1 MKQLFLCI
9 ILSAL
14 PLRAQT
20 VTIVAHVGGE
30 MGQKITNA
38 ANSVICLN
46 GCTINVPP
54 GVYALTTTA
63 KLPNGRKNIKLI
75 GTGAVLTGN
84 VSLNTMI
91 SVQGDNGEVRG
102 FTFHTNGSNYG
113 IVASDG
119 YGQIIAANHFSGP
132 AGVYIAVSGSPGG
145 LRATDNDFNGV
156 TGCASQGDIT
166 VFLSAHFAVTN
177 NTAQNTCGFAIQ
189 TTASQHGIIS
199 HNTIQQTTFR
209 SSLTANGS
217 QRSFVFNWAP
227 SPRIQ
232 RVWVQKDDIADNAP
246 VVTYTDA
253 PHTTVTYS
261 KAPQR
266 GSVITALGW
275 TALENIQVNSQSWDI
290 TVSNNVINGSG
301 DSGIDIV
308 SDFHGT
314 VIGSAQTTTASSVTY
329 TFPAGHPVATTPVA
343 VLNGRIL
350 TAGEAMITKSG
361 SNFVVTLAFQAR
373 LGDSLAVWDFVLNFP
388 ASIAT
393 DHPGTVTVNG
403 NTVNSVAAA
412 CIAAEIATSDVVIEG
427 NVVEDCGIGVSTPA
441 YSSGI
446 FTGGASPL
454 VIRDN
459 VIRNTHPIARAGIS
473 VQNIADDTGSVE
485 KLVKIRGN
493 SCVGSFSSGCIFIP
507 TLLGYRQQSI
517 DIQDGQDVPYPQQP
531 DFDSMFTNT
540 PANTDQIQY
549 AQTGGGAQYD
559 TATKMSGTASA
570 KIPAGTSLQIFVRDM
585 AFFNQSIAKVKFWAK
600 RTGTKGSPR
609 VMLVTNLA
617 SRTYFQIVPITNTD
631 WREFSFYTS
640 FAGLDTNLLRL
651 DCEARDGQLNIQN
664 VRFSKRAIPR

>member
-1 MKQLFLCI
+1 MKQLFFYI
-9 ILSAL
+9 ILSVL
-14 PLRAQT
+14 PLSAQI
-20 VTIVAHVGGE
+20 VTIDAQVGVDMGE
-30 MGQKITNA
+30 KINNA

-46 GCTINVPP
+46 GCNINVPP
-54 GVYALTTTA
+54 GFYALTTTA
-63 KLPNGRKNIKLI
+63 KLPNGRKNIQLI

-84 VSLNTMI
+84 ASLNTMI
-91 SVQGDNGEVRG
+91 SMQGDNDEVRG

-113 IVASDG
+113 IVASAG
-119 YGQIIAANHFSGP
+119 YAQHIAANHFSGP
-132 AGVYIAVSGSPGG
+132 AGVYLAVSGSPGG
-145 LRATDNDFNGV
+145 LKATDNDFNGV
-156 TGCASQGDIT
+156 TGCAFQGDII

-177 NTAQNTCGFAIQ
+177 NKAENTCGFAIQ
-189 TTASQHGIIS
+189 TTASQHGIIA
-199 HNTIQQTTFR
+199 HNSIQQTTFR

-217 QRSFVFNWAP
+217 QRSFVFNWAT
-227 SPRIQ
+227 SPKIQ
-232 RVWVQKDDIADNAP
+232 RVWVQKDYVADNTP
-246 VVTYTDA
+246 ILTYINAT
-253 PHTTVTYS
+253 HTTVTYS
-261 KAPQR
+261 TAPPR
-266 GSVITALGW
+266 GSIITALGW

-290 TVSNNVINGSG
+290 TVSNNVVDGSG

-314 VIGSAQTTTASSVTY
+314 VIGSAQTTTPSSLTY
-329 TFPAGHPVATTPVA
+329 TFPAANSVATTPVA

-350 TAGEAMITKSG
+350 TAGEATVAKSG
-361 SNFVVTLAFQAR
+361 SNFVVTLGSQAR

-393 DHPGTVTVNG
+393 DYPGTVIVRG
-403 NTVNSVAAA
+403 NTVKTVAAA
-412 CIAAEIATSDVVIEG
+412 CIAPEIAASDVVIEG
-427 NVVEDCGIGVSTPA
+427 NTLDDCGVGVSSPA

-446 FTGGASPL
+446 FTGGASPI

-531 DFDSMFTNT
+531 DFDSSFTNT

-559 TATKMSGTASA
+559 TATKMSDTASA
-570 KIPAGTSLQIFVRDM
+570 KIPTGASLQVFVRDT
-585 AFFNQSIAKVKFWAK
+585 AFFNQSIAKVSFWAK
-600 RTGTKGSPR
+600 RTRTNGSPR

-617 SRTYFQIVPITNTD
+617 SGTYFQIIPITNTD

-651 DCEARDGQLNIQN
+651 DCEAKGGQLNIQN